1 MRVLI
6 RLSTAA
12 IGAAVFLSNL
22 ACPVSAEEPAKE
34 GSASAGT
41 SPVATSAEELKSD
54 QNKNIPEINLLE
66 AKRQG

>member
-22 ACPVSAEEPAKE
+22 ACPVSADEPANE
-34 GSASAGT
+34 GPASAGT
-41 SPVATSAEELKSD
+41 SPVATSAGESKTD
-54 QNKNIPEINLLE
+54 QNIPEINLLE